1 MTRKSNTLYIYLFSI
16 FLVYTFVSS
25 RILPVE
31 TARILAVESIAGK
44 SHWNYVSSI
53 LRVLS
58 NNGHQVTV
66 FTPFPEGERANYTEV
81 DTSIDFGPGFIL
93 KDLIVTM
100 DFMGSPMTMIK
111 TIRTKRTFMCDKV
124 YSNMQ
129 LNKIMEDNENTKFDI
144 LIIEHLGYDC
154 DLYLAKKLK
163 LPFIYL
169 ISSPMLTFAERSI
182 FGDIPNPATISY
194 LFSDHAIPK
203 TFVQR
208 FLNTAMLAYSTVLL
222 SYDKWIRNYTTN
234 RKYDLGTSTIRPSL
248 TFVNSHFI
256 SEASR
261 PFPQNVIQV
270 GGIHLKPPGSI
281 PNVSK
286 TKHTLTHAR
295 NNYNNC
301 GYRVRCSIV

>member
-1 MTRKSNTLYIYLFSI
+1 MKSNTLYTYLFSI

-25 RILPVE
+25 LILPVE

-66 FTPFPEGERANYTEV
+66 FTPFPEGERDNYTEV
-81 DTSIDFGPGFIL
+81 DTSINFGPGFIL

-100 DFMGSPMTMIK
+100 DLMGPPTTMVK

-124 YSNMQ
+124 YSIMQ
-129 LNKIMEDNENTKFDI
+129 LNKIMEDNENTNFDI

-169 ISSPMLTFAERSI
+169 ISSPMLTFTERSI
-182 FGDIPNPATISY
+182 FGNIPNPATISY

-208 FLNTAMLAYSTVLL
+208 FLNTAILTYSTVLL
-222 SYDKWIRNYTTN
+222 NYDKWIRNYSTN
-234 RKYDLGTSTIRPSL
+234 RPYDLGTSTVRPSL

-286 TKHTLTHAR
+286 TKHILT
-295 NNYNNC
+295 
-301 GYRVRCSIV
+301 